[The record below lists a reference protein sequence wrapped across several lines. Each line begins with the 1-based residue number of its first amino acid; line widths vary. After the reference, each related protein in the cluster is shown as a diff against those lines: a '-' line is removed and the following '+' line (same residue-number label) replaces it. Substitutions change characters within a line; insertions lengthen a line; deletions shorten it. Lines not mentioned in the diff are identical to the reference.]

1 MNLPLQ
7 PTPPIPWHLLL
18 ETLAD
23 GKITAWVAELP
34 DCRIVADTRE
44 AAIAQLDASLEQRLG
59 AIEVVPSSL
68 PSPQPTEQPLPI
80 NDLPSLPQNDPYW
93 LELMAELRASRQL
106 EEDNP
111 AYTSNW

>member
-1 MNLPLQ
+1 M
-7 PTPPIPWHLLL
+7 TS
-18 ETLAD
+18 T
-23 GKITAWVAELP
+23 
-34 DCRIVADTRE
+34 
-44 AAIAQLDASLEQRLG
+44 
-59 AIEVVPSSL
+59 
-68 PSPQPTEQPLPI
+68 QPTEQPI

>member
-44 AAIAQLDASLEQRLG
+44 AAIAALEPLIEQRTA
-59 AIEVVPSSL
+59 AIEAISFQPNLFAAEHPSFQFIGIFEGNTAFMDIL
-68 PSPQPTEQPLPI
+68 
-80 NDLPSLPQNDPYW
+80 
-93 LELMAELRASRQL
+93 AVLRAEREL
-106 EEDNP
+106 TNDNP
-111 AYTSNW
+111 AYT